1 MTLYVEDGYVEEL
14 YVQTGIS
21 IDFNKKI
28 IFIPKYET
36 ELVQEYPVEIRKL
49 DLEYFR
55 RAVISILDDDEGMPY
70 DDAIVHYPA
79 VNFGTVT
86 LAPVILVVNDYIVEF
101 EDGKYAVELYGAN
114 TNLQDRSI
122 FNSVGIRT
130 NNSAGLVDNRQETEY
145 LKEYLALFYD
155 IEAGNWKIENN
166 QMIFYKIDG
175 SELMRFDLFDRDG
188 NPSESN
194 VFERRR
200 VAT

>member
-1 MTLYVEDGYVEEL
+1 MELYVEDGYVETG

-21 IDFNKKI
+21 IDFERKL
-28 IFIPKYET
+28 IFVPKYET
-36 ELVQEYPVEIRKL
+36 ELIQEFPVEIRKL

-55 RAVISILDDDEGMPY
+55 QCVIAILDDDEGMPY
-70 DDAIVHYPA
+70 DDAIIHYPA
-79 VNFGTVT
+79 VTFGTVT
-86 LAPVILVVNDYIVEF
+86 IAPVILVINDYIVEF

-114 TNLQDRSI
+114 TNLQDRAI

-130 NNSAGLVDNRQETEY
+130 NNSAGLVDNRKETQY
-145 LKEYLALFYD
+145 LKEYLEKFYD

-175 SELMRFDLFDRDG
+175 SELMRFDLFDKNG
-188 NPSESN
+188 NPSESD

-200 VAT
+200 VIP